1 MSHLLAMSFD
11 WAASPSIELRAVAA
25 HGKRT
30 PEPTGWGFAWYP
42 HHTEAAVVIKDP
54 TSLGENAMTQVLRDW
69 NRFRSTIFVCHIRG
83 AAKRITQ
90 QDTHPFCRSYAGR
103 DWILAHNGD
112 LLGDLGQE
120 LPLGEFPTFE
130 PVGRTDSERV
140 LCWMLTELHNRRV
153 RSLQELGWDVLYSWF
168 ARLNGLG
175 TANFILSDGR
185 DLVVY
190 QDREGF
196 NNLHWIRRRPP
207 HAISRLEHE
216 KISLDLA
223 DPFDQNRTMVLFST
237 DPLSEEPWRNMQR
250 GQMLVSRG
258 GALVWDSHASYAPV
272 EPQTVLKRPRPLTV
286 EVPTHDPADPA
297 WANAMQVRSP
307 SPLSPLQAVRSMLQR
322 SLPAPQ
328 VTRQLKIV
336 HQTIYKYESQV
347 ERSKHVLRLRPV
359 QDDLQ
364 HVLDYKLSIS
374 TEGWRQ
380 ELEDVF
386 GNHAVAMDIEVPYTE
401 MHLRSEAHVLI
412 TTQEP
417 LSVNFPMRRPT
428 LPLVW
433 MPWQRQM
440 MAPYLLPPE
449 LPETQLRELSDF
461 AMSFVERQ
469 DHDLIAALIDMN
481 LTIYRDF
488 AYISGSTTLATTP
501 WDVFASRKGVCQDFA
516 NLLICLARLLDVPA
530 RYRVGYIYTGGN
542 YENKVQS
549 EASHAWAEVYLPGLG
564 WRGFDPTNGCMV
576 GTDHVRV
583 ACGRNYRDATP
594 TSGTIYKGG
603 AGERLTVEV
612 RCEMVADDVE
622 HGADGE
628 PVKKD
633 ADEGASGAA

>member
-11 WAASPSIELRAVAA
+11 WAASPSIELRAVNPV
-25 HGKRT
+25 GKRT

-112 LLGDLGQE
+112 LVGDLSHE

-140 LCWMLTELHNRRV
+140 LCWMLTCLHTRRV
-153 RSLQELGWDVLYSWF
+153 RSLSDMGWDLLYTWF

-175 TANFILSDGR
+175 TANFIISDGR

-196 NNLHWIRRRPP
+196 NSLHWIRRRPP
-207 HAISRLEHE
+207 HAISCLEHE

-237 DPLSEEPWRNMQR
+237 DPLSEEPWRSMQR
-250 GQMLVSRG
+250 GQMLVTRG
-258 GALVWDSHASYAPV
+258 GALVWDSHASYAPA
-272 EPQTVLKRPRPLTV
+272 EPRATRARPLTV
-286 EVPTHDPADPA
+286 PLPDNTGSEPVWVGSGQLRAA
-297 WANAMQVRSP
+297 
-307 SPLSPLQAVRSMLQR
+307 SPLSPVAAVRSMLAR
-322 SLPAPQ
+322 SIPAPQ
-328 VTRQLKIV
+328 ITRQVRVV
-336 HQTIYKYESQV
+336 HETIYRYESPV
-347 ERSKHVLRLRPV
+347 ERSRHVLRLRPV

-364 HVLDYKLSIS
+364 HVLDHRLSIS
-374 TEGWRQ
+374 TDGWRQ
-380 ELEDVF
+380 EFEDVF
-386 GNHAVAMDIEVPYTE
+386 GNHAVAMDIEAPYTE
-401 MHLRSEAHVLI
+401 MRLRSESSVLI
-412 TTQEP
+412 TTQEQ
-417 LSVNFPMRRPT
+417 LSVNFPARRHS

-440 MAPYLLPPE
+440 MLPYLLPPE

-469 DHDLIAALIDMN
+469 DADLIAALIDMN
-481 LTIYRDF
+481 LTVYRDF
-488 AYISGSTTLATTP
+488 AYISNSTNLATTP

-530 RYRVGYIYTGGN
+530 RYRVGYIYTGGD

-549 EASHAWAEVYLPGLG
+549 ESSHAWAEVYLPGLG

-576 GTDHVRV
+576 GADHVRV

-594 TSGTIYKGG
+594 TGGTIYKGG
-603 AGERLTVEV
+603 ASEKLTVEV
-612 RCEMVADDVE
+612 RVDLVEDEPAHPEPAPAAAPPAD
-622 HGADGE
+622 
-628 PVKKD
+628 
-633 ADEGASGAA
+633 GASGVGS

>member
-11 WAASPSIELRAVAA
+11 WAASPSIELRAV
-25 HGKRT
+25 HPTGKRT

-112 LLGDLGQE
+112 LLGDLTSE

-140 LCWMLTELHNRRV
+140 LCWMLTELHTRRV
-153 RSLQELGWDVLYSWF
+153 RSLNELGWDVLYSWF

-175 TANFILSDGR
+175 TANFILSDGH

-272 EPQTVLKRPRPLTV
+272 DPPVARARPRPLPLP
-286 EVPTHDPADPA
+286 EAAQHDAA
-297 WANAMQVRSP
+297 WNGAAQMRSP
-307 SPLSPLQAVRSMLQR
+307 SPLSPLQAVRSMLAR
-322 SLPAPQ
+322 SVPAPQ
-328 VTRQLKIV
+328 ITRQVKVV
-336 HQTIYKYESQV
+336 HETIYKYESHV
-347 ERSKHVLRLRPV
+347 ERSKHVFRLRPV

-364 HVLDYKLSIS
+364 HVLDYTLTIS
-374 TEGWRQ
+374 TDGWRQ

-386 GNHAVAMDIEVPYTE
+386 GNHALAMDIEVPYQE
-401 MHLRSEAHVLI
+401 MRLRSEAKVLI

-417 LSVNFPMRRPT
+417 LTVNFPARRHT

-440 MAPYLLPPE
+440 MLPYLLPPE

-461 AMSFVERQ
+461 AMSFAERQ
-469 DHDLIAALIDMN
+469 DADLIATLIDMN

-488 AYISGSTTLATTP
+488 RYISGSTTLATTP
-501 WDVFASRKGVCQDFA
+501 WDVFERRKGVCQDFA
-516 NLLICLARLLDVPA
+516 NLLICLARLLDIPA
-530 RYRVGYIYTGGN
+530 RYRVGYIYTGAN

-564 WRGFDPTNGCMV
+564 WRGFDPTNGCLV

-603 AGERLTVEV
+603 AGEDLTVHV
-612 RCEMVADDVE
+612 RVEMIDDDVE
-622 HGADGE
+622 HGAAEVKPE
-628 PVKKD
+628 PD
-633 ADEGASGAA
+633 AGASGAQG